1 MMRKLLL
8 FFILFSISLGAV
20 SQKKEKIKGSRVIA
34 KESNKL
40 DDFHSIEISDN
51 LHVTIS
57 KNNSNSYELQADE
70 NLIEV
75 LKFEIDDH
83 VLKIYSTKK
92 ITSSKKLEIE
102 LNYEEIDAIILKDD
116 SKLDSKNKIEFPAF
130 SIETYDSSH
139 FDLDM
144 EVDSLN
150 LNLFSNSSGKINLH
164 GKKATIELEDKSE
177 LKGNIS
183 LDSLIM
189 SMNEKSLVKVNGD
202 INNLK
207 LDAKGSSTLKAN
219 DLKVS
224 TANLNTSNST
234 DISIFVSK
242 ELRLYASEK
251 SSINLYGNPK
261 LQVDA
266 LNDQSKIVKK

>member
-1 MMRKLLL
+1 MRKFLL

-40 DDFHSIEISDN
+40 DSFHQIEISDN

-70 NLIEV
+70 NLIDV
-75 LKFEIDDH
+75 LKFEIDDEI
-83 VLKIYSTKK
+83 LKIYSTKK

-102 LNYEEIDAIILKDD
+102 LNYQEIDFIILKGDA
-116 SKLDSKNKIEFPAF
+116 KLETKNKIVFPSF
-130 SIETYDSSH
+130 SLETYDSSY

-144 EVDSLN
+144 DVDSLN

-164 GKKATIELEDKSE
+164 GKKATIELEDKSQ

-183 LDSLIM
+183 VDSLNM
-189 SMNEKSLVKVNGD
+189 SLNEKSLVKVNGD

-242 ELRLYASEK
+242 ELRLYATEK
-251 SSINLYGNPK
+251 SSIHLYGNPK
-261 LQVDA
+261 LEVDA
-266 LNDQSKIVKK
+266 LNDQSKIIKK